1 MFNVAQ
7 RVEYKGK
14 GKGRETGM
22 GKGKV
27 KGKYMNKTHQ
37 YRFGNMGIHN

>member
-1 MFNVAQ
+1 MFNAAQ

-22 GKGKV
+22 GKGKG
-27 KGKYMNKTHQ
+27 KGKYMNKTAP
-37 YRFGNMGIHN
+37 I

>member
-22 GKGKV
+22 GKGKG
-27 KGKYMNKTHQ
+27 KGKYMNKTQ
-37 YRFGNMGIHN
+37 PI

>member
-14 GKGRETGM
+14 SKGRETGM
-22 GKGKV
+22 GKGK
-27 KGKYMNKTHQ
+27 N
-37 YRFGNMGIHN
+37 R

>member
-22 GKGKV
+22 GKGKI
-27 KGKYMNKTHQ
+27 KGKYMNKTQ
-37 YRFGNMGIHN
+37 PI